1 VSGSKTN
8 RFSMINC
15 ASFARSFWKSKN
27 MKEALLTA
35 FALAGYLVLSRPSKT
50 DLKFV
55 LVC

>member
-1 VSGSKTN
+1 MSGSKTN